1 MAKEIVKNSGGN
13 NDQQDAAFHNTD
25 NNPFKSEPT
34 LQEETPEE
42 AAEAEQ
48 KRKEA
53 LTERD

>member
-1 MAKEIVKNSGGN
+1 MVKDIVKTA
-13 NDQQDAAFHNTD
+13 NDDKELQNITLDNAN
-25 NNPFKSEPT
+25 NNPFKSDPPA
-34 LQEETPEE
+34 QEETPEE